1 MTIVRARA
9 VWERLETIHAVTYF
23 APESRDAAK
32 QAGLKGFWMGYFG
45 FRAAPMGP
53 VDAAT
58 VGAAFAN
65 FSPAM
70 VERAIPDAWEYA
82 SPASLVGVRAAAAAA
97 ALRRLVP
104 AIDEWSGALIAP
116 LTDVA
121 AATRPAGPL
130 SRANQ
135 TVPRPVDALAHLWQL
150 TTLLREHRGDHHV
163 RLLGE
168 AGVDGCESHQLHAAE
183 HGTSH
188 DLLRDSR
195 GWSDGEWA
203 AAEARLADRGLVVD
217 RRLTADGLDLR
228 RAIEAET
235 DRRSAE
241 PLDAALGAKAQ
252 DDLLTAL
259 QAPAAAIAGSGVIP
273 YPNPMGLPAIDAG

>member
-23 APESRDAAK
+23 ATESRDAAK

-45 FRAAPMGP
+45 FRAAPMGSA
-53 VDAAT
+53 DAAT
-58 VGAAFAN
+58 VAAAFAN

-82 SPASLVGVRAAAAAA
+82 SPDSLVGIRSAVAAA

-104 AIDEWSGALIAP
+104 SLDDHAAALLP
-116 LTDVA
+116 TLTAVA
-121 AATRPAGPL
+121 AAATPAGPL
-130 SRANQ
+130 SEANRA
-135 TVPRPVDALAHLWQL
+135 VPRPADPLGHLWQL

-163 RLLGE
+163 RLLRD
-168 AGVDGCESHQLHAAE
+168 AGIDGCESHQLHAAE
-183 HGTSH
+183 HGTPH
-188 DLLRDSR
+188 DLLRDNR
-195 GWSDGEWA
+195 GWTKEEWA
-203 AAEARLADRGLVVD
+203 AAEARLADRGLLVD
-217 RRLTADGLDLR
+217 RRLTADGLELR

-241 PLDAALGAKAQ
+241 PLDAALGAGAQ
-252 DDLLTAL
+252 DDLLAAL

-273 YPNPMGLPAIDAG
+273 YPNPMGLPALDAG